1 MFCHWFQPL
10 AAGFVRHGQTA
21 QVQRH
26 MFDFDE
32 SGLPEWRLSGRDILK
47 GESDASSYPHGGM
60 RSNHCAGGYLTIDAT
75 SPIFLRGD
83 TIFIPAA
90 FVSWLGHALDQK
102 TSLLRASDALS
113 REGVRFLSLLGYKC
127 KSLTMVDFTM
137 PYMSIS

>member
-1 MFCHWFQPL
+1 
-10 AAGFVRHGQTA
+10 
-21 QVQRH
+21 
-26 MFDFDE
+26 MFDFEE
-32 SGLPEWRLSGRDILK
+32 SGLPEWRLTGRDILK
-47 GESDASSYPHGGM
+47 GESDASSYPNGGM

-113 REGVRFLSLLGYKC
+113 REGVRLLNLLGWQC
-127 KSLTMVDFTM
+127 KSLTMVDV
-137 PYMSIS
+137 I